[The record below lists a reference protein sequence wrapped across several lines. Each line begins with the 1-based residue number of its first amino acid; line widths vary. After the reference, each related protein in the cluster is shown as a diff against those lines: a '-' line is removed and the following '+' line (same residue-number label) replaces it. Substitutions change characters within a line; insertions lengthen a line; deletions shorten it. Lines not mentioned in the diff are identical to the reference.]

1 MNTLFRS
8 HIEEPGAGADRAAEE
23 RSGAGEILSGLLR
36 CPESVFTAAGG
47 TQATQ
52 SHAGMV
58 NTKAHDG
65 SSCIISTPIHA
76 YLLSRRR
83 WLTRTSQPRRS
94 SRNTRKKSKPKRG
107 RLNSSDPDIKPRSS
121 VATHSKIWPWCSDHL
136 TVVYAR
142 WDKAVHRPRI
152 VTLF

>member
-1 MNTLFRS
+1 MNTFFRS
-8 HIEEPGAGADRAAEE
+8 HIEEPGTGADRAAEE

-36 CPESVFTAAGG
+36 CPESVFTAASS

-52 SHAGMV
+52 SHAGVV
-58 NTKAHDG
+58 NTNTHDG
-65 SSCIISTPIHA
+65 SCIISNQIHS

-83 WLTRTSQPRRS
+83 WLTQTSQPRRS

-107 RLNSSDPDIKPRSS
+107 RLNSSDPDIKPRNS
-121 VATHSKIWPWCSDHL
+121 VATLSKIWPWCSDHI

-142 WDKAVHRPRI
+142 RDKDVHHPRI
-152 VTLF
+152 GTLF